1 MYFKSF
7 ITYKKEEINK
17 EMKTKAE
24 RNTRRYKEIRKA
36 IFIPGLAAFSQFYMF
51 QPLLPSLSES
61 FLVSLTIT
69 WLFRLL

>member
-1 MYFKSF
+1 
-7 ITYKKEEINK
+7 
-17 EMKTKAE
+17 MKTKAE